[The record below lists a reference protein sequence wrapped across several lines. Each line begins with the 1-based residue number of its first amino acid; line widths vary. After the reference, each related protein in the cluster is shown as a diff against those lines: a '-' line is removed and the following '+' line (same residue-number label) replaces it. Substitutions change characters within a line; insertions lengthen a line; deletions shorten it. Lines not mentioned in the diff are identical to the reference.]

1 MIQRFLTRIR
11 QGAKADAF
19 THRYLLL
26 AGLVCLIA
34 FHVCA
39 NLWWLHVDN
48 HAIRADEARHLLS
61 ARTHYEILQ
70 NTEKSLKERCVAMFG
85 VADIYPPLTHI
96 AGALMMR
103 FVGTD
108 TDSVTLVMVLAHA
121 SIIVAVWFLA
131 RSLWAPTQAFVATV
145 VVSLLPLYC
154 AASRYFSTD
163 YLESAFVIWALVALV
178 RSDGFRKAGWSCLF
192 ALCAGLGMLSRQ
204 TALIQCFGPAAAT
217 FIWAIYREFTCKEDR
232 RGFRIG
238 RLFSTACVVVL
249 LCVMIP
255 ALWYFPHYST
265 MHGFWQRR
273 FDKPADFYPEGL
285 WLAHFLGLIQGGL
298 FLPLFLLALAGFAMA
313 VPRTVKNWAYGVLA
327 SYVVC
332 FYVICTWGIHA
343 YLARYLIAFSVV
355 CGMFVCVPVYAIKR
369 QSVRWFCAAVLIAF
383 QAFQYGNLTFGP
395 YPRGSSFV
403 IPIGA
408 ERPLMKHLRYTGLPV
423 YNDHIIGG
431 AYSFYPP
438 HRGPNWKDRL
448 FEQMTRHELEK
459 HYVTGRRA
467 VYQLVGFGGL
477 AMELDQSRYWP
488 RKSPLA
494 DNGKRMPDAQSPL
507 VSLNTKQPSPEA
519 HLSFTSGKQRGTCV
533 FNPGNKLEVP
543 FAAGA
548 QIDITFDSPQEMS
561 ALVFEFASAEQS
573 PGTFVVRFDG
583 LEDDGSPHSDSVI
596 RYTGPKQAFHFFQFP
611 PRAIHRLQ
619 MSVPSEEGN
628 KGPLML
634 ARVDCFAR
642 IAQAR
647 PLHFYGGPA
656 VDEGFLERLNVA
668 HYVVIRTEDN
678 SPMPGSA
685 PYAQMRDTVSQDF
698 ELLDEFHEPTSGIL
712 KAGTYA
718 LYARKQLQPLAYW
731 TNPGFSVQASGSFPG
746 RGRWDI
752 PWWQFPN
759 YAPVQSGDKNFWVS
773 SAPAILDVN
782 LGGLHEIRAIELTPL
797 TAKDGFSGVNVLYWD
812 RTQGAWSR
820 LPDAAP
826 AISPPRASNDYGNR
840 RPPGP
845 WNLPVLTD
853 RIQFVFEKGGDGSP
867 QLVVLANA
875 YIYGN
880 PVAADAEDEGIG
892 LDDAADALFSLEA
905 TPLAVFLR
913 DRVPE
918 GGSHAEMKPASDTDG
933 KPVVLAF
940 DACSWGD
947 GVLSLLWGGQTILRM
962 PSVPPETGF
971 WNAGD
976 VAVACRSHFGQGK
989 ASYRIVLSGELANE
1003 SRQNQQ
1009 KQLGFHLQGNIKG
1022 SYFRILKDAE

>member
-1 MIQRFLTRIR
+1 MIQRILARFR
-11 QGAKADAF
+11 QRAHADAG
-19 THRYLLL
+19 THRNLLL
-26 AGLVCLIA
+26 AGLICLIA
-34 FHVCA
+34 FHFCA

-61 ARTHYEILQ
+61 ARTHYEILRAP
-70 NTEKSLKERCVAMFG
+70 EKSLKERCVAMFG
-85 VADIYPPLTHI
+85 VADIYPPFTHI
-96 AGALMMR
+96 AGAVMMR

-163 YLESAFVIWALVALV
+163 YLESAFVIWALVALI

-255 ALWYFPHYST
+255 ALWYFPHYAT

-273 FDKPADFYPEGL
+273 FDKPANFYPEGL

-298 FLPLFLLALAGFAMA
+298 FLPPFLLALAGFVMA
-313 VPRTVKNWAYGVLA
+313 LRKISHNWAYGVLV
-327 SYVVC
+327 SYVVS

-343 YLARYLIAFSVV
+343 YLARYLIAFSVI
-355 CGMFVCVPVYAIKR
+355 CGMLVCVPIFSIKR
-369 QSVRWFCAAVLIAF
+369 QSVRRLCTAVLIIF

-395 YPRGSSFV
+395 YPFGSSLV
-403 IPIGA
+403 IPFAAGHA
-408 ERPLMKHLRYTGLPV
+408 LMKHLRYTGLPV

-448 FEQMTRHELEK
+448 FAQMARHELEK

-467 VYQLVGFGGL
+467 LYELVDIGSLG
-477 AMELDQSRYWP
+477 MELEQTRHWP
-488 RKSPLA
+488 RKNPLA
-494 DNGKRMPDAQSPL
+494 ADGDTTPDARSPL
-507 VSLNTKQPSPEA
+507 VSVSTMPSSAEA
-519 HLSFTSGKQRGTCV
+519 RLRVSSGEKSGSCV
-533 FNPGNKLEVP
+533 FQPGDRLEVP
-543 FAAGA
+543 FEGAAE
-548 QIDITFDSPQEMS
+548 IDVAFDSAREMS
-561 ALVFEFASAEQS
+561 GLLLEFASVDQS
-573 PGTFVVRFDG
+573 PGHFEVR
-583 LEDDGSPHSDSVI
+583 LNGSVDAGAGGSEVSI
-596 RYTGPKQAFHFFQFP
+596 RYSGPKQAFHFFQFA
-611 PRAIHRLQ
+611 PRAVHRFR
-619 MSVPSEEGN
+619 MSVPSEEMN
-628 KGPLML
+628 KGALVL
-634 ARVDCFAR
+634 ARVDCFVR
-642 IAQAR
+642 IAQPR
-647 PLHFYGGPA
+647 PLHLYGGPS
-656 VDEGFLERLNVA
+656 VDQGFLEHLNIA
-668 HYVVIRTEDN
+668 HYVIIRTQDN
-678 SPMPGSA
+678 SSIPDSA
-685 PYAQMRDTVSQDF
+685 MCEQMRDTVSQEF
-698 ELLDEFHEPTSGIL
+698 ELLDEFHEPASGIL

-718 LYARKQLQPLAYW
+718 LYARKQLQPLTYW

-752 PWWQFPN
+752 PWWQFPD
-759 YAPVQSGDKNFWVS
+759 YAPAQSGDKNFWVS
-773 SAPAILDVN
+773 SAPAILEAN
-782 LGGLHEIRAIELTPL
+782 LGGLHEVWAIELTPL
-797 TAKDGFSGVNVLYWD
+797 TAKDGFSDVKAFYWD
-812 RTQGAWSR
+812 RTRGAWNG
-820 LPDAAP
+820 LPDAALTV
-826 AISPPRASNDYGNR
+826 SPPRASSEYVNR

-845 WNLPVLTD
+845 WGFPVLTD
-853 RIQFVFEKGGDGSP
+853 RIQLVFQKGGDGSP

-875 YIYGN
+875 HIYGN
-880 PVAADAEDEGIG
+880 SVAGDAKDEGIG
-892 LDDAADALFSLEA
+892 LDDAADAVFSLEA
-905 TPLAVFLR
+905 SPLATFLR
-913 DRVPE
+913 DRTPE
-918 GGSHAEMKPASDTDG
+918 NGSHAEMRPAPDAND

-947 GVLSLLWGGQTILRM
+947 GVLDLLWDGQAILRF

-971 WNAGD
+971 WNSGD
-976 VAVACRSHFGQGK
+976 VAVACRSHFGQGR
-989 ASYRIVLSGELANE
+989 ASYRIVLSGELAKE
-1003 SRQNQQ
+1003 SRQNRH
-1009 KQLGFHLQGNIKG
+1009 KKLGFHLQANIRG
-1022 SYFRILKDAE
+1022 SYYRILKDAE